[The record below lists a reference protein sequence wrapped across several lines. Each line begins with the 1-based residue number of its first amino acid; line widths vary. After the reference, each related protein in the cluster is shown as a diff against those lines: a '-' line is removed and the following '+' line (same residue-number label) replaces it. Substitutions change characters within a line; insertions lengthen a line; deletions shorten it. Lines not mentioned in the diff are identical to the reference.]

1 MSQLLRLSRVSQ
13 IGLRLIKEHAVTDW
27 LSETKIVIVICQTKG
42 HVLLYMETLLTILLS
57 LSLLAVLGVLFT
69 GLFAFVKGGEFHEK
83 YGNKLM
89 QWRVKAQSL
98 AIGIVLLL
106 VLVRAAGD

>member
-1 MSQLLRLSRVSQ
+1 
-13 IGLRLIKEHAVTDW
+13 
-27 LSETKIVIVICQTKG
+27 
-42 HVLLYMETLLTILLS
+42 METLLIILLA

-69 GLFAFVKGGEFHEK
+69 GLFAFVRGGDFHK
-83 YGNKLM
+83 KHGNKLM
-89 QWRVKAQSL
+89 QWRVKAQAL